1 MAKRCAFLL
10 TAGLLL
16 SACSLPPI
24 KERTESHALLSAE
37 TRDTRIG
44 RGLSR
49 QVETHPGLSG
59 VLALQS
65 PVDAFVVRRLLTAA
79 AECTLDVQYY
89 IWRDDITGTLL
100 LQALEEAAGRGV
112 RVRLLLDDN
121 GIPGLDEQL
130 ALLNANANIEV
141 RLFNPFPFRAFKP
154 LGFVTDFKRVNR
166 RMHNKSFTVDGQVT
180 VVGGRNIGDEYFGA
194 TQGIEFADLDIL
206 LAGPVV
212 DEVSRDFDRYWS
224 SASAYPVEKLVKL
237 PGEQQQEKL
246 RAIRQA
252 RLATEQAHAYYDTAR
267 QSHLVQALQE
277 GRLSLQWVPVRMVS
291 DAPAKVLDRA
301 EPETLLLARLQEVL
315 DRPVRTVDLVSP
327 YFVPTEAGVH
337 AFRTMAQ
344 SGVRVR
350 ILTNALEATDVP
362 AVHAGYAPARKPLLE
377 AGIALYE
384 MRRDQG
390 GPRVKEKAGPLGS
403 SGSSLHAKTFAV
415 DDERVFVGSFNFD
428 PRSARLNTELGFVL
442 EAPQLAAA
450 IGKTF
455 DSMVDRAV
463 YQVKLDE
470 SGQLVW
476 VLQDDEGEKVFHH
489 EPSTGWWKRLY
500 IRFLSL
506 LPIEGLL

>member
-1 MAKRCAFLL
+1 MVKRCAVLL

-16 SACSLPPI
+16 SGCSLPPI
-24 KERTESHALLSAE
+24 KERTASQALSSDE

-49 QVETHPGLSG
+49 QIEAHPGLSG
-59 VLALQS
+59 VLTLQN
-65 PVDAFVVRRLLTAA
+65 PVDAFVARKLLATA

-89 IWRDDITGTLL
+89 IWRDDITGTVL
-100 LQALEEAAGRGV
+100 LQALEEAAQRGV

-121 GIPGLDEQL
+121 GIPGLDDQL
-130 ALLNANANIEV
+130 ALLNARPNVEV

-194 TQGIEFADLDIL
+194 TQGIEFADLDL
-206 LAGPVV
+206 MLAGPIV

-224 SASAYPVEKLVKL
+224 SASAYPLEKLVGL
-237 PGEQQQEKL
+237 PGEQQQAQL
-246 RAIRQA
+246 QSVRQA
-252 RLATEQAHAYYDTAR
+252 RLETEQAHAYYHTAH
-267 QSHLVQALQE
+267 QSQLVEALHE
-277 GRLSLQWVPVRMVS
+277 GRLSLQWMPVRMVS
-291 DAPAKVLDRA
+291 DDPAKALDRA

-315 DRPVRTVDLVSP
+315 DRPVRSVDLVSP
-327 YFVPTEAGVH
+327 YFVPTEAGVN
-337 AFRTMAQ
+337 AFRAMAQ
-344 SGVRVR
+344 SGVRMR
-350 ILTNALEATDVP
+350 ILTNALEATDVS

-377 AGIALYE
+377 AGISLYE
-384 MRRDQG
+384 MRRDQH
-390 GPRVKEKAGPLGS
+390 GPHVKEKAGPFGS

-415 DDERVFVGSFNFD
+415 DGERVFVGSFNFD

-442 EAPQLAAA
+442 EAPELAEV

-463 YQVKLDE
+463 YQVKLDQ

-476 VLQDDEGEKVFHH
+476 VLQDEEGEKIFRH